1 MKIILGL
8 LVMGIPFYLLFG
20 YIAVDS
26 STEVAWGIF
35 LAILGAVCVIAI
47 TTFLGLLIMGEV

>member
-8 LVMGIPFYLLFG
+8 LVMGIPFYFLFG

-26 STEVAWGIF
+26 SMEVAWGIF
-35 LAILGAVCVIAI
+35 LAILGVVCVIAI
-47 TTFLGLLIMGEV
+47 TTFLGFLIMGGK